1 MFGKE
6 EVLKVQKPNLL
17 CRWRRQSVSC
27 LPLEWCVGFHG
38 LRSWTV
44 FVVCWK
50 VPIETSFSFGWSTRS
65 FGVFWFWSNFLICL
79 LLFTFLQQK
88 SLLDVS
94 KEKNFWPFCHFT
106 VCALLKEKGQ
116 KLGFS
121 SRKTFPKK
129 KSSWPLCNFTV
140 CVLFKEKGQK
150 PGFSSLQTVFLGEKW
165 TVDLWV

>member
-50 VPIETSFSFGWSTRS
+50 VSMETSFSFGWSTRS

-94 KEKNFWPFCHFT
+94 KKRAFNHFAILLSAHFSRTEKD
-106 VCALLKEKGQ
+106 
-116 KLGFS
+116 
-121 SRKTFPKK
+121 
-129 KSSWPLCNFTV
+129 KSF
-140 CVLFKEKGQK
+140 
-150 PGFSSLQTVFLGEKW
+150 VFLVAKLSQKKELLTILPFYCLRTFQGKRTKAW
-165 TVDLWV
+165 FF